1 MKKVVLIYGLV
12 SGVVSAILLVA
23 TIPYI
28 NSADFRKGDVLGYAS
43 IVLTV
48 LLVFFGVRSYREN
61 AARAGLSFGRG
72 FAVGILI
79 TLISCGCHV
88 VTFQMIYFK
97 FVPDF
102 GDRFAACM
110 VERAKTSGGDPRKI
124 DETAKTAQRL
134 KQLYDKPGTNAA
146 VAFAEAFPVG
156 LIATILSA
164 VILRRR
170 ESKDENSSR

>member
-12 SGVVSAILLVA
+12 SGAVSAALLVA
-23 TIPYI
+23 TIPFI
-28 NSADFRKGDVLGYAS
+28 NSVDFRKGDILGYTS

-61 AARAGLSFGRG
+61 VARTGLSFGRG

-102 GDRFAACM
+102 GNKFAACM
-110 VERAKTSGGDPRKI
+110 VERAKASGGD
-124 DETAKTAQRL
+124 
-134 KQLYDKPGTNAA
+134 
-146 VAFAEAFPVG
+146 
-156 LIATILSA
+156 
-164 VILRRR
+164 
-170 ESKDENSSR
+170 